1 MKEFFNSLTFK
12 ILIVVAVLLSVFMI
26 LAISN
31 NKVAT
36 VMEQGLDFIITP
48 VKSASASVSNS
59 IGTFFKRY
67 TDASALYDENEELK
81 AEINAL
87 KRKIADYNSVV
98 LENENLKNFLGIKEA
113 NPSLELESALV
124 IGMDTN
130 EHFGSFTI
138 NRGYIHGVKP
148 NDPVI
153 TDEGLVGIVSQ
164 VNAISSRVITI
175 LDMSVKVGAYV
186 SSTNDVGMI
195 KNEVEVSTK
204 GYTRLTMLPRTTAAK
219 AGDLVLTSG
228 SSELFPS
235 DIIIG
240 EIDSVVLDENGL
252 SMVAIIKPAVDL
264 NSVKDVAV
272 IKSFTSE
279 SVLPNGETSSEG

>member
-12 ILIVVAVLLSVFMI
+12 ILVIVAILLAAFMI

-31 NKVAT
+31 DKVAT

-48 VKSASASVSNS
+48 IKSASAGVSNA
-59 IGTFFKRY
+59 IGEFFERY
-67 TDASALYDENEELK
+67 TDSSALYDENERLK
-81 AEINAL
+81 SEINNL
-87 KRKIADYNSVV
+87 KRQLANYDSVM
-98 LENENLKNFLGIKEA
+98 LENENLRSFLSIKEA
-113 NPSLELESALV
+113 NPSFELEPALV

-130 EHFGSFTI
+130 EQFGSFTI
-138 NRGYIHGVKP
+138 NRGYIHGIKP

-153 TDEGLVGIVSQ
+153 TDEGLVGVVAQ

-186 SSTNDVGMI
+186 SATNDVGML
-195 KNEVEVSTK
+195 KNDVKFSVD
-204 GYTRLTMLPRTTAAK
+204 GYTRLTMLPRSTLSK
-219 AGDLVLTSG
+219 KGDTVLTSG

-240 EIDSVVLDENGL
+240 EIESVELDENGL

-264 NSVKDVAV
+264 ENVKDVAV
-272 IKSFTSE
+272 IKSFSSQT
-279 SVLPNGETSSEG
+279 VLPNEDVSSEE

>member
-48 VKSASASVSNS
+48 VKSVSASVSNS
-59 IGTFFKRY
+59 ISTFFKRY
-67 TDASALYDENEELK
+67 TNASALYDENEELK

-130 EHFGSFTI
+130 EQFGSFTI

-195 KNEVEVSTK
+195 KNEVDVSTK
-204 GYTRLTMLPRTTAAK
+204 GYTCLTMLPRSTAAK

-279 SVLPNGETSSEG
+279 SVLPSGETSSED